1 MGCAGKV
8 LRKRRRILSKLGKSK
23 YWRTM
28 EEFGIKVP
36 KTVEQA
42 QRFDRESG
50 NCLWMDA
57 NKKEMKHVM
66 PAFSRAKRSL
76 EEAKSGKALPGY
88 H

>member
-1 MGCAGKV
+1 MPVRFSGSDGGFC
-8 LRKRRRILSKLGKSK
+8 RNLGNPSTGAQWKSL
-23 YWRTM
+23 
-28 EEFGIKVP
+28 GIKVP

-76 EEAKSGKALPGY
+76 GEAKSGKALLGY